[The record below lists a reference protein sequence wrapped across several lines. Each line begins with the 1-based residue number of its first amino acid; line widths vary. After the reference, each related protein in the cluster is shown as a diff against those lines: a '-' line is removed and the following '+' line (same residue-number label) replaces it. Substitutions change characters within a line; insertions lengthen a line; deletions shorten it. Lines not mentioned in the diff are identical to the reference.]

1 MLDNFDI
8 YKKYFNSQRTTLIF
22 LFRLNIL
29 QLRYIYNIYLHMF
42 LTRQY
47 PLHPM
52 LKKRRRKHQW
62 QNALC
67 ILTYFCLT
75 LFLDT
80 CISINK
86 CMIFHCLYKDL
97 ELKIFF
103 FKVTFIILIC
113 ICCWKKRILRYKKIY
128 MITDLPQNSIFLKV
142 FQGY

>member
-1 MLDNFDI
+1 
-8 YKKYFNSQRTTLIF
+8 
-22 LFRLNIL
+22 
-29 QLRYIYNIYLHMF
+29 MF

-52 LKKRRRKHQW
+52 LKKRGRKHKW

-86 CMIFHCLYKDL
+86 CMIFHCLYENL
-97 ELKIFF
+97 ELKNF
-103 FKVTFIILIC
+103 
-113 ICCWKKRILRYKKIY
+113 
-128 MITDLPQNSIFLKV
+128 FLKSNV
-142 FQGY
+142 YHFNLHMLLKEKDLKIQRNIYDYRFASKFNIFKRVSGILDCFVDDLQLLVIFQLFVSFYSCT